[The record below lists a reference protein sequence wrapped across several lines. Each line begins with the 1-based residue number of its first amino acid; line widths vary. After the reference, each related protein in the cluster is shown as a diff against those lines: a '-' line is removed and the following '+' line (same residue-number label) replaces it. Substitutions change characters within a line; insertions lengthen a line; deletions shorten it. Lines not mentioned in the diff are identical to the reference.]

1 LYKYVFM
8 SILFFEGTTE
18 LLILHP
24 KEFRRVYTLDKLD
37 TDDWGLKYSHSDV
50 VVHTESGAPAM
61 IEIVQGLLCNGN
73 YTVKMMP
80 TGATF
85 KLQHTQGGTESTEWL
100 KKLIFMNFPDL
111 KTGDYYCNNKL
122 RSNN

>member
-1 LYKYVFM
+1 M
-8 SILFFEGTTE
+8 SIQFLKGTTE
-18 LLILHP
+18 VLILHP
-24 KEFRRVYTLDKLD
+24 KEFRRIYEYIWDSEND
-37 TDDWGLKYSHSDV
+37 RADLKYSHSDV

-100 KKLIFMNFPDL
+100 KKLIFMNFPDV

-122 RSNN
+122 RSNT